1 MTPNAH
7 TQQSLGLR
15 HRIAEIKLE
24 PVTHTYPIILKI
36 LVDDVVALRLPR
48 VERNHPLHWKNIP
61 PCNAISTS
69 RLVLRVYEQRAFTKP
84 CVGSVAYT
92 VSDVADR
99 LDTSLA
105 CDSRRFVVT
114 FIFPTPKPHEEV
126 AAEAL
131 SNVQGMQQRK
141 TLLEKLG
148 QTRAAIEKIQR
159 LGSTVVQLLPATEAA
174 LAICGKAWEKLE
186 AQQEC
191 DRSIETLV
199 EGLSDIFPY
208 AEAVKKAAK
217 LPQLQKN
224 ILALLSLIEDASRF
238 IVDYKMD
245 GRAVQTLR
253 SFAKSTAHEQVQEI
267 LKRLQELK
275 EEFDRA

>member
-1 MTPNAH
+1 
-7 TQQSLGLR
+7 
-15 HRIAEIKLE
+15 
-24 PVTHTYPIILKI
+24 
-36 LVDDVVALRLPR
+36 
-48 VERNHPLHWKNIP
+48 
-61 PCNAISTS
+61 
-69 RLVLRVYEQRAFTKP
+69 
-84 CVGSVAYT
+84 
-92 VSDVADR
+92 
-99 LDTSLA
+99 
-105 CDSRRFVVT
+105 
-114 FIFPTPKPHEEV
+114 
-126 AAEAL
+126 
-131 SNVQGMQQRK
+131 MQQRK